1 MSGDR
6 TYTLKELAELT
17 GKSQSTIQRKK
28 KRLIAEGASCTASG
42 WAVTQTQ
49 AEAVGLTFI
58 DHPDRSYETSPDHPD
73 DHHSSELIDALRA
86 HIASLEES
94 LQREHK
100 RVSYLESQLD
110 QERKERLL
118 WTQGYLSETRALEEA
133 PTVSTPEVHT
143 QEQPSTH
150 KPAPRTFL
158 RRFFRQK

>member
-58 DHPDRSYETSPDHPD
+58 DHPDRSHETSPDHQD
-73 DHHSSELIDALRA
+73 DHPSSELIDALRA